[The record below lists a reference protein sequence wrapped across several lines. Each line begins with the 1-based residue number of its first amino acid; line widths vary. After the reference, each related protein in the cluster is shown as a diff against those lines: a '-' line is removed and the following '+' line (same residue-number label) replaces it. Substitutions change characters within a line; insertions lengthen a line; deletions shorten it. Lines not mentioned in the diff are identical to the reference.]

1 MPILMLSLRINVIAD
16 GSLPSALITG
26 ASREALA
33 RSAAFA
39 FAEAGWDLIRLS
51 AAKTALQSL
60 ATELAST
67 GRTRS
72 CCTAAVDLT
81 KPEEIAPGVKTLL
94 SQGLTPLY

>member
-1 MPILMLSLRINVIAD
+1 MPSV
-16 GSLPSALITG
+16 LITG
-26 ASREALA
+26 ASRGIG

-39 FAEAGWDLIRLS
+39 FAEAGWDLILLS
-51 AAKTALQSL
+51 RSEDSLQSL

-67 GRTRS
+67 GQRIVYG
-72 CCTAAVDLT
+72 AVDLT